1 MTQKDFK
8 IFYSWQS
15 DINSKFNNHFIK
27 DCLDKV
33 VKDLAKNNSLEVIPT
48 LDKDVKGETGSP
60 NIIETILKK
69 IDACQ
74 ILVADVTIINS
85 DFLSRLFNRRQ
96 TPNPNVLIELG
107 YGLNR
112 LSWDRIICLNNSY
125 FSKVENLP
133 FDLKQNRI
141 SQYHYGKSKSKE
153 KIKKKLT
160 DLLRHAIKEI
170 IDNYEKIEEKSKS
183 TNIISHDKAIFV
195 GIDSIIKDDQFINLL
210 QQIADNQVLTHENY
224 RFFDTIYEF
233 LRADRNRFLTV
244 EIQDSADNFKD
255 GLKKMRWTFSKN
267 FHSKSVNW
275 IDENGDEKNEL
286 IYTWSEFIDYKMKE
300 TKTEENLET
309 LTDTV
314 SKYKDF
320 RLAVKKHLLI

>member
-15 DINSKFNNHFIK
+15 DLNPKLNNHFIK
-27 DCLDKV
+27 DCLEKV
-33 VKDLAKNNSLEVIPT
+33 VKDLAKDSTLEIIPT
-48 LDKDVKGETGSP
+48 LDRDVKGETGSP
-60 NIIETILKK
+60 NIIDTILKK

-74 ILVADVTIINS
+74 ILVADVTMINNN
-85 DFLSRLFNRRQ
+85 FINRLLKKRQ

-112 LSWDRIICLNNSY
+112 LSWDRIICLNNSH

-141 SQYHYGKSKSKE
+141 SQYHYSNTKSKE
-153 KIKKKLT
+153 KVKKELT

-170 IDNYEKIEEKSKS
+170 VDNYETIEEKSRS
-183 TNIISHDKAIFV
+183 TNVISHDKDVFKE
-195 GIDSIIKDDQFINLL
+195 IDSIIKDDQFINLL
-210 QQIADNQVLTHENY
+210 QVIADNQVVTHEDY
-224 RFFDTIYEF
+224 KLFDKIYEF
-233 LRADRNRFLTV
+233 LRADGNRFLTQ
-244 EIQDSADNFKD
+244 EIQGSADKFKAS
-255 GLKKMRWTFSKN
+255 LKKMRSTFSVN
-267 FHSKSVNW
+267 FHSKSVPW
-275 IDENGDEKNEL
+275 IDESGNETNEI
-286 IYTWSEFIDYKMKE
+286 IYTWSEYIDYKIKE
-300 TKTEENLET
+300 EKVEENLDA

-320 RLAVKKHLLI
+320 RLAVKKNILV